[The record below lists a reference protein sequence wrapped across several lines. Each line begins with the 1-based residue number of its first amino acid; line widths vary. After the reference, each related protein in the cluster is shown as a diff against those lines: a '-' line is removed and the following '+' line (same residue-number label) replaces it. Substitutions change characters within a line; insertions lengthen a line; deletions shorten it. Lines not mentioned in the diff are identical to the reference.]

1 MTATPT
7 IIDTS
12 SSPDTETEVVPENSP
27 TISEPP
33 PVDSIPSLTA
43 VQSSPT
49 TAPSLRPS
57 LSWKSVRSTISVSEK
72 TSAQIGWAVAFLS
85 VLFTIVTLS
94 PTFRSQ
100 ATSERALKLA
110 EWTALKDFIEE
121 CREELEA
128 GIESQACLRAIGAS
142 VPPPPYVKAG
152 ILDRTRRGL
161 LGSHTGFNSST
172 GLIQVQDPQI
182 HIPRVIQ
189 NLLFLGIIL
198 TACVFFF
205 LSFERSRSRI
215 LRRSYS
221 RPAFG
226 EEQEKSRD
234 SLGSENENDTQVI
247 VSTQNYNSKSDVV
260 LRRRQVRT
268 HPLYRHNTLGDAIQ
282 GEDLDEIRS
291 RLAGGEDVNEHWPWL
306 IYRLAINSK
315 PSPQSLEVARLC
327 LDFGADVNALKG
339 WNGQSAL
346 MIAIHFGNLSV
357 AKLLISNGASVGYS
371 SPDNNLTALHRC
383 VRLAVIGSSE
393 DALEIMEL
401 LFAHGAKVNQTDR
414 LGETALHK
422 LLIDAWFSRD
432 NQETIMKLYP
442 IALCLVDHGAGP
454 PGTIKEK
461 YVKGNP
467 IWDLVYTAI
476 WESDWPEHI
485 GPDDRLT
492 RAARKMK
499 AALAWDA
506 APAHAPALTAT
517 DKVRSQDI
525 STMTRTRTVRF

>member
-1 MTATPT
+1 MATTTTT
-7 IIDTS
+7 IDNN
-12 SSPDTETEVVPENSP
+12 SSPDNETEVMPGNAST
-27 TISEPP
+27 TIETHPI
-33 PVDSIPSLTA
+33 DSTPSLTA
-43 VQSSPT
+43 AQTSPT
-49 TAPSLRPS
+49 PAPSLRPS
-57 LSWKSVRSTISVSEK
+57 LSWKSVRSTLSVSEK

-128 GIESQACLRAIGAS
+128 GVQSQACLRAIGAS
-142 VPPPPYVKAG
+142 IPPPPYVKAG
-152 ILDRTRRGL
+152 IFDRTKRGFLGGHSGLNSSRGL
-161 LGSHTGFNSST
+161 LNTHDP
-172 GLIQVQDPQI
+172 QVQ
-182 HIPRVIQ
+182 IPRVIQ

-205 LSFERSRSRI
+205 LSFERSRSHIR
-215 LRRSYS
+215 RRSYS
-221 RPAFG
+221 QTVF
-226 EEQEKSRD
+226 EKEQENLLPPTALD
-234 SLGSENENDTQVI
+234 HDNEVVTSI
-247 VSTQNYNSKSDVV
+247 QNYNHTSETV

-268 HPLYRHNTLGDAIQ
+268 HPFYRHKTLGDAIQ
-282 GEDLDEIRS
+282 AEDLDEIRS
-291 RLAGGEDVNEHWPWL
+291 RLGGGEDVNEHWPWL
-306 IYRLAINSK
+306 IYRLAINPK
-315 PSPQSLEVARLC
+315 PSPQSLEVARLF

-346 MIAIHFGNLSV
+346 MIAIHFGNLHV
-357 AKLLISNGASVGYS
+357 AKLLISNGAMVGYS
-371 SPDNNLTALHRC
+371 LPDNNITALHRC
-383 VRLAVIGSSE
+383 VRLAVTGSSD
-393 DALEIMEL
+393 DALEIMKM

-422 LLIDAWFSRD
+422 LLIDSWYHR
-432 NQETIMKLYP
+432 QHEETIMKLYP
-442 IALCLVDHGAGP
+442 IALCLVENGASP

-492 RAARKMK
+492 TAARKMN
-499 AALAWDA
+499 AAKVWDA
-506 APAHAPALTAT
+506 TPILVPTAT
-517 DKVRSQDI
+517 AADKARLDN
-525 STMTRTRTVRF
+525 MTSEVTKTRARF